1 VDAFMNQFNLYRIAN
16 LDAEQMV
23 NPMKR
28 AALFLGFIKG
38 PSVKD
43 WVKRWT
49 NWTIDQYTT
58 GRATNDEYYWTTII
72 HGFEDAF
79 RDTSARER
87 AEMRLTH
94 LLMTPNEVD
103 IFLVQFK
110 TLAHEAQYPLDA
122 APTLSLL
129 ASKLP
134 FHMMNHIYKVNRP
147 QTFIDWANSICQ
159 YHQCY
164 ASLSVVRLGRG

>member
-1 VDAFMNQFNLYRIAN
+1 MNQFTLYRITN
-16 LDAEQMV
+16 IDAEQMI
-23 NPMKR
+23 NPMKC

-38 PSVKD
+38 PNVKD

-58 GRATNDEYYWTTII
+58 GRAMTDEHYWAVVI

-79 RDTSARER
+79 RDTGAREH
-87 AEMRLTH
+87 AEMRLHH
-94 LLMTPNEVD
+94 LLTVGNEVD
-103 IFLVQFK
+103 VFLAQFE
-110 TLAHEAQYPLDA
+110 TMAHEAQYPLDA

-134 FHMMNHIYKVNRP
+134 V
-147 QTFIDWANSICQ
+147 T
-159 YHQCY
+159 
-164 ASLSVVRLGRG
+164 VG